1 MKLIT
6 RSTEETYALA
16 QKIAQELNGGEVI
29 LLNGTLGAGKTTFTK
44 GLALALGVKKTVV
57 SPTFTII
64 KEYEGEKL
72 HLYHIDMYRLEDDDE
87 LEELGVEELYRE
99 DSVVVIEWNR
109 ATILP
114 NKVIKIDIEVIDPTT
129 RKWEVKGI

>member
-16 QKIAQELNGGEVI
+16 QKIAQELKGGEVI

>member
-72 HLYHIDMYRLEDDDE
+72 HLYHIDMYRLESDDE

>member
-129 RKWEVKGI
+129 RRWEVKGI

>member
-114 NKVIKIDIEVIDPTT
+114 NKVINIDIEVIDPTT

>member
-1 MKLIT
+1 M
-6 RSTEETYALA
+6 
-16 QKIAQELNGGEVI
+16 
-29 LLNGTLGAGKTTFTK
+29 
-44 GLALALGVKKTVV
+44 ALALGVKKTVV

>member
-16 QKIAQELNGGEVI
+16 TSVAKELNGGEVI
-29 LLNGTLGAGKTTFTK
+29 LLNGNLGAGKTTFTK
-44 GLALALGVKKTVV
+44 GLALALGVQKTVV

-64 KEYEGEKL
+64 KEYKGDKL

-87 LEELGVEELYRE
+87 LEELGVDELFRD

-109 ATILP
+109 ATVLP
-114 NKVIKIDIEVIDPTT
+114 KKVIKIDIEVIDPTT
-129 RKWEVKGI
+129 RGWEVQGI

>member
-44 GLALALGVKKTVV
+44 GLALGLGVKKTVV

>member
-44 GLALALGVKKTVV
+44 GLALALGVKNTKGKSCISIT
-57 SPTFTII
+57 SICI
-64 KEYEGEKL
+64 GL
-72 HLYHIDMYRLEDDDE
+72 R
-87 LEELGVEELYRE
+87 
-99 DSVVVIEWNR
+99 
-109 ATILP
+109 
-114 NKVIKIDIEVIDPTT
+114 TT
-129 RKWEVKGI
+129 TSLKSLA